1 MQRNIKESF
10 KVWNKNKLISKIS
23 KVKTYSVLDA
33 LKTKI
38 TKGLINRHDV
48 DWSLDDAYNLSQ
60 LEQDNGINSTYY
72 IRLNSDLYN
81 PKSKK
86 NRIILKK
93 MKSFFEIGLHFDSTI
108 YDKKHLKKG
117 FFQEMNIL
125 SDIIEDKIYTFS
137 DHMPRTYGYTK
148 PFSKNVISAYNKKI
162 FVKRNYLSDS
172 RYDYKKNFSHSVEMS
187 KQKLIY
193 LLTHPEYY
201 INSKRSYKIIIN
213 RILKNFND
221 YATEEMSL
229 SNKNYKKFT

>member
-1 MQRNIKESF
+1 
-10 KVWNKNKLISKIS
+10 
-23 KVKTYSVLDA
+23 
-33 LKTKI
+33 
-38 TKGLINRHDV
+38 
-48 DWSLDDAYNLSQ
+48 
-60 LEQDNGINSTYY
+60 
-72 IRLNSDLYN
+72 
-81 PKSKK
+81 
-86 NRIILKK
+86 
-93 MKSFFEIGLHFDSTI
+93 
-108 YDKKHLKKG
+108 
-117 FFQEMNIL
+117 L
-125 SDIIEDKIYTFS
+125 SDIIVDKIYTFS

>member
-10 KVWNKNKLISKIS
+10 KVWNKNKLISRIS
-23 KVKTYSVLDA
+23 KVKTFSVLDA
-33 LKTKI
+33 LKKKI

-60 LEQDNGINSTYY
+60 LERDNGINSTYY

-81 PKSKK
+81 PKSRK

-125 SDIIEDKIYTFS
+125 ADIIEDKIYTFS
-137 DHMPRTYGYTK
+137 DHIPGKYGYTNPYNK
-148 PFSKNVISAYNKKI
+148 SIISAYNKKI

-172 RYDYKKNFSHSVEMS
+172 RYDYKKNFSHYVDLS
-187 KQKLIY
+187 KQKVIY

-221 YATEEMSL
+221 YATEEMSIL
-229 SNKNYKKFT
+229 NKNFKKFS

>member
-1 MQRNIKESF
+1 
-10 KVWNKNKLISKIS
+10 VWNKNKLISKLS

-33 LKTKI
+33 LKNKI

-93 MKSFFEIGLHFDSTI
+93 MKNFFEIGLHFDSSI
-108 YDKKHLKKG
+108 YEKKYIKKG
-117 FFQEMNIL
+117 FFQEINIL
-125 SDIIEDKIYTFS
+125 TDIIEDKIYTFS
-137 DHMPRTYGYTK
+137 DHMPRTHGYTE
-148 PFSKNVISAYNKKI
+148 PYIKNIISAYNKRI

-172 RYDYKKNFSHSVEMS
+172 RYECKKNLYHSFEMS

-213 RILKNFND
+213 RILKNFNC
-221 YATEEMSL
+221 YATEEMSI
-229 SNKNYKKFT
+229 SNKNFKKFS

>member
-81 PKSKK
+81 PKSRK

-93 MKSFFEIGLHFDSTI
+93 MKNFFEIGLHFDSTI

-117 FFQEMNIL
+117 FFQEMNLL

-148 PFSKNVISAYNKKI
+148 SFSKNVISAYNKKI

-172 RYDYKKNFSHSVEMS
+172 RYNYKKNFSHSVEMS